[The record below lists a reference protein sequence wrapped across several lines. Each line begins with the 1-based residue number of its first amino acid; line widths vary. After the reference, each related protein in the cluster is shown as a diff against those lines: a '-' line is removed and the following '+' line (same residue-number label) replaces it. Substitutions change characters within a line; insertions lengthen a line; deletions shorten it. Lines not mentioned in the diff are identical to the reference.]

1 LYTGALVSCVIH
13 GELTLILQFLLDGFT
28 GACYDNKNWG
38 MFFPERAKTACE
50 DRQGRRQIFK
60 SNEKEE
66 KHMDI
71 FGALNMV
78 CGLALFLYG
87 MHIMGEGLTRMSG
100 GKLESILEKLTS
112 SKMAAVALGA
122 LVTAVIQSSS
132 ATTVMVV
139 GFVNS
144 GIMKLS
150 QAAGVIMG
158 ANIGT
163 TITSWIL
170 SLTGI
175 EGSNLFV
182 RLLKPSSFT
191 PIMALIGVAFIM
203 FSKSEKKH
211 FAGQI
216 LVGFTVLMNGMDM
229 MSAAVK
235 PLANVPEFTNIL
247 LMFTNPILGMIAGVV
262 LTAVIQ
268 SSSASVGILQ
278 ALCVTGA
285 VKYSAALPIIM
296 GQNIGTCVTALLSGI
311 GASKNA
317 RRASLIHLYFNLIG
331 TILFMALFYA
341 INAVFPFAFLEGSA
355 NGAGIAV
362 IHTTFNVTATL
373 ALLPFSGLLE
383 KLATLTVRD
392 DEKEEKITDFLLL
405 DERFLQQPAF
415 AVEQC
420 RVVAGRMALL
430 SQEAICSALDLIE
443 CSEYNE
449 EMAERICALETKID
463 HYEDNLGTY
472 MVKLSHTALNKD
484 DSHTL
489 SMLLHTISDFERI
502 SDHAVGLQ
510 RAAKE
515 MHDKKLS
522 FSEMAAMELHVFAE
536 SVRDIVG
543 RAVSAF
549 ENGDLEMALSV
560 EPLESCIDG
569 VHAKI
574 KDRHIKRLQ
583 EGKCTVELGI
593 LLQDITN
600 DFERVSDHCSN
611 IAVCQIQVPHD
622 ELDAHEFL
630 ANMRKVDHQDFDR
643 MKAAYK
649 EKYQLPSLEEA

>member
-1 LYTGALVSCVIH
+1 
-13 GELTLILQFLLDGFT
+13 
-28 GACYDNKNWG
+28 
-38 MFFPERAKTACE
+38 
-50 DRQGRRQIFK
+50 
-60 SNEKEE
+60 
-66 KHMDI
+66 
-71 FGALNMV
+71 
-78 CGLALFLYG
+78 
-87 MHIMGEGLTRMSG
+87 
-100 GKLESILEKLTS
+100 
-112 SKMAAVALGA
+112 
-122 LVTAVIQSSS
+122 
-132 ATTVMVV
+132 
-139 GFVNS
+139 
-144 GIMKLS
+144 
-150 QAAGVIMG
+150 
-158 ANIGT
+158 
-163 TITSWIL
+163 
-170 SLTGI
+170 
-175 EGSNLFV
+175 
-182 RLLKPSSFT
+182 
-191 PIMALIGVAFIM
+191 
-203 FSKSEKKH
+203 
-211 FAGQI
+211 
-216 LVGFTVLMNGMDM
+216 VGFTVLMNGMDM

-247 LMFTNPILGMIAGVV
+247 LMFTNPVLGMIAGLV
-262 LTAVIQ
+262 LTAIIQ

-278 ALCVTGA
+278 ALCITGA

-296 GQNIGTCVTALLSGI
+296 GQNIGTCVTALLSAI
-311 GASKNA
+311 GANKNA

-331 TILFMALFYA
+331 TILFMVVFYA
-341 INAVFPFAFLEGSA
+341 VNAVFPFAFLEGSA
-355 NGAGIAV
+355 NAAGIAV
-362 IHTTFNVTATL
+362 IHTAFNVAATF

-383 KLATLTVRD
+383 KLATMTVRD
-392 DEKEEKITDFLLL
+392 DDTEEQISDFLLL

-420 RVVAGRMALL
+420 RVVAGRMAQL
-430 SQEAICSALDLIE
+430 SQEAICTALDLIE
-443 CSEYNE
+443 CKEYNE
-449 EMAERICALETKID
+449 EMAERICALETKVD

-489 SMLLHTISDFERI
+489 NMLLHTISDFERI

-515 MHDKKLS
+515 MHDKKLA

-536 SVRDIVG
+536 SVRDIVD
-543 RAVSAF
+543 RATTAF
-549 ENGDLEMALSV
+549 ENGNLEMALSV

-569 VHAKI
+569 IHKKI

-611 IAVCQIQVPHD
+611 IAVCQIQVPQD

-649 EKYQLPSLEEA
+649 VKYQLPQMEENALS